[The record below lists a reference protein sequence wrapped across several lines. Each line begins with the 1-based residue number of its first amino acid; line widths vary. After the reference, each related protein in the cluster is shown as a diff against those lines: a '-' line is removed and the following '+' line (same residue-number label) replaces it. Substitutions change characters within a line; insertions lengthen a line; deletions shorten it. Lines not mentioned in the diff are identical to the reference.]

1 MMADVSR
8 CLDSLS
14 IAQENADDVL
24 GRLHRRLEERQQQR
38 KITANKGDMNVS
50 VSSADAT
57 TLPTDIDTTT
67 LTCLSGDDCEASS
80 SSVFMTLNNSLL
92 GVVPVSSYHVNI

>member
-14 IAQENADDVL
+14 LAQENADDVL

-38 KITANKGDMNVS
+38 KIAASKGDMTVS

-67 LTCLSGDDCEASS
+67 MTCLTGDDCEASS
-80 SSVFMTLNNSLL
+80 SSESITLNNSLL
-92 GVVPVSSYHVNI
+92 GVVSSYHVSV